1 MRFVLVTLALCS
13 LAALGCTPARYRGA
27 DERELAHGSVSGTTE
42 SPDAWMADPGD
53 AGMVVHEND
62 AWVAPGH
69 DAAVVLRDAWVA
81 PPDDASTG
89 SCPTYG
95 GDVQPIYV
103 MHCANCH
110 TTGGDPHFGSSYS
123 VANRASSSCGTSEAA
138 CTIQLGRP
146 GGSMARR
153 DSYGGFDTS
162 EIAIIQSWID
172 CGRPM

>member
-1 MRFVLVTLALCS
+1 MRSALPVALVLVS
-13 LAALGCTPARYRGA
+13 VAALGCTPARYRGA
-27 DERELAHGSVSGTTE
+27 EDRELAHGTISEAPG
-42 SPDAWMADPGD
+42 PDAWMAEPEDG
-53 AGMVVHEND
+53 GTVVPRED
-62 AWVAPGH
+62 AWVMPGH
-69 DAAVVLRDAWVA
+69 DAAVVVA
-81 PPDDASTG
+81 PDDASTAT
-89 SCPTYG
+89 CPTYG

-110 TTGGDPHFGSSYS
+110 TTGGDPHFGSSYT

-153 DSYGGFDTS
+153 DALGGFSTS
-162 EIAIIQSWID
+162 EIRTLQSWID